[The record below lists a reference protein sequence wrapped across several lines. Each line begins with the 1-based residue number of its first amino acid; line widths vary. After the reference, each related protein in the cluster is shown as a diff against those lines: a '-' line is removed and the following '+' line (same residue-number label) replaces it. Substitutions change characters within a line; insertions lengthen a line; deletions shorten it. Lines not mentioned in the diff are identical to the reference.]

1 MTAKQFV
8 EQEYEDSFFNP
19 EPEHVFDL
27 MTKYARLM
35 CDKQKQICADNAKTK
50 DDSDPLSYTT
60 YYVIDPETILNS
72 PYPEELL

>member
-35 CDKQKQICADNAKTK
+35 CDKQKQICADNAECTNNFFEV
-50 DDSDPLSYTT
+50 DMWS
-60 YYVIDPETILNS
+60 IINS
-72 PYPEELL
+72 PYPEELQ